1 MVNRVFD
8 FFREC
13 HIDNH
18 VTERTDL
25 PDHLIVGSQGTEIF
39 TQEFPRVTANFCVR
53 VCSDSFRR
61 MAVFYAIKCN
71 LTHDQEQE
79 RCQQRSRLCSVFIA
93 FGGIRVGVEALGR
106 ALVQRYPRSAHA
118 LLPNVLPGLLADVL
132 VTVGGSI

>member
-1 MVNRVFD
+1 MKKYFLYIEVPLYFASMITQYHKWFYRVFD

-39 TQEFPRVTANFCVR
+39 TQEFPRVTARFCAR

-61 MAVFYAIKCN
+61 IAVFYTVKCN
-71 LTHDQEQE
+71 LM
-79 RCQQRSRLCSVFIA
+79 
-93 FGGIRVGVEALGR
+93 
-106 ALVQRYPRSAHA
+106 
-118 LLPNVLPGLLADVL
+118 
-132 VTVGGSI
+132 

>member
-1 MVNRVFD
+1 MITQYHKQMCDRIFD

-39 TQEFPRVTANFCVR
+39 TQEFPRVTADFCAR
-53 VCSDSFRR
+53 VCSDSLRR
-61 MAVFYAIKCN
+61 MAVLYAVKCS

-79 RCQQRSRLCSVFIA
+79 CCQQRSGPCSAFIP
-93 FGGIRVGVEALGR
+93 FGSICVGVGAMGR
-106 ALVQRYPRSAHA
+106 PLPGENLSSIFEDPLRSA
-118 LLPNVLPGLLADVL
+118 
-132 VTVGGSI
+132 